1 MKPFSLE
8 QAKAGAPLVTRD
20 GREAVFI
27 AHAPEARKSD
37 RIVFRVG
44 ERIYTSYESGAY
56 DSVGGPDFDLDLF
69 MAPVK
74 RKVWIGL
81 QGPAEPGY
89 PGFLGW
95 VYASEAAAREAAPDV
110 GRRFIEV
117 EIEE

>member
-27 AHAPEARKSD
+27 AHVPEARESD

-56 DSVGGPDFDLDLF
+56 DSVGGSDFDLDLF
-69 MAPVK
+69 MALVK
-74 RKVWIGL
+74 RKVWLELSNGAL
-81 QGPAEPGY
+81 AEGH
-89 PGFLGW
+89 LGW
-95 VYASEAAAREAAPDV
+95 VYATREAVADR
-110 GRRFIEV
+110 GWSSENAQIIEV